1 MIGVPDFNFLK
12 EIVVPRY
19 VDNEDWL
26 LPLLLHAQ
34 KKPICMDFYCST
46 CGAGEFKQ
54 TVRLVWSSDGRGVF
68 DKTFNY
74 INGFRFEQMNHGS
87 FSTEEVDRLLTA
99 LASMKSSS
107 ITQFPRYLPDDPFER
122 EQILLLETF
131 HEPFIS
137 NPLMLLLYEIFWRTE
152 KLSRS
157 EFDDP
162 HEYMRR
168 KLEKSFVYSFYWMMY
183 MHWKHKNT

>member
-1 MIGVPDFNFLK
+1 M
-12 EIVVPRY
+12 
-19 VDNEDWL
+19 
-26 LPLLLHAQ
+26 
-34 KKPICMDFYCST
+34 CMDFYCST
-46 CGAGEFKQ
+46 CGAGPFKR
-54 TVRLVWSSDGRGVF
+54 TVRLVWSSDSQSS
-68 DKTFNY
+68 DKPFNY
-74 INGFRFEQMNHGS
+74 VNASRFEQMSYGS
-87 FSTEEVDRLLTA
+87 FSTQEVERLLTA
-99 LASMKSSS
+99 LAGMKSSS

-131 HEPFIS
+131 HEPFLS

-152 KLSRS
+152 KFSRS
-157 EFDDP
+157 MFDDP